1 MCVFGYVR
9 AYKPE
14 LKFKEYDVYKGVYC
28 SLCKS
33 LLRRYSPLGQLFLT
47 YDATFMA
54 LCLLSVS
61 DESTSM
67 RRSRCCY
74 NPRKKCYSCGRNE
87 TLDFCADVSVL
98 LAYYKILDDLHDRG
112 FLKKI
117 VSVLLFPVLSLMR
130 RKAAKAQPQ
139 AQQIIAEA
147 MHRQALCE
155 GNPCESTDAAAEPSA
170 DALKKLIALRSDS
183 EDLQHLFY
191 LLGRY
196 VYIID
201 AVDDLESD
209 VRRGNFNPL
218 SRKYRRKDA
227 EFSAYGMT
235 LLNLN
240 IGEMLRCFD
249 RLHFGQN
256 ADLIYN
262 ILFNGLY
269 NSALYATGAQQRQE
283 VDE

>member
-47 YDATFMA
+47 YDAAFMA

-61 DESTSM
+61 DECTEM
-67 RRSRCCY
+67 HRSRCCY
-74 NPRKKCYSCGRNE
+74 NPRKRCYSCGSNE

-98 LAYYKILDDLHDRG
+98 LSYYKILDDLHDRG
-112 FLKKI
+112 FWKKV
-117 VSVLLFPVLSLMR
+117 VSVLLFPAVHRMHK
-130 RKAAKAQPQ
+130 KASKAQPQ
-139 AQQIIAEA
+139 ADAVIADA
-147 MHRQALCE
+147 MHRQALRE
-155 GNPCESTDAAAEPSA
+155 KQNCESTDAAAEPSA
-170 DALKKLIALRSDS
+170 EALKQLVALRSDS
-183 EDLQHLFY
+183 EDLQHMFY

-209 VRRGNFNPL
+209 IRRGNYNPISHKFRQKDHAFSEYGL
-218 SRKYRRKDA
+218 S
-227 EFSAYGMT
+227 